1 MKKTLFSII
10 ATLGIGLF
18 FASCGTQINLAD
30 YSKTAITAI
39 EGNQIVYKTNNLYEV
54 KDEDK
59 FGFLTTQLNTK
70 LNGSNPEI
78 ATAQDRVVYAE
89 ESLKRILE
97 EINSLEFIEKDT
109 VINSGKY
116 KADSLGLIDFTS
128 ANILAEGYKKGM
140 TNPGKKNAKSLMK
153 DIEAN
158 SLISAVFEFDKR
170 QTTNKV
176 FAVAKMRVKFFN
188 NEGKL
193 IINKEYIAESENFV
207 ETETGVD
214 ATYDKDELVALFPEA
229 TDAVITKFAM
239 EFIN

>member
-1 MKKTLFSII
+1 MKKALFSI
-10 ATLGIGLF
+10 AALGISLF
-18 FASCGTQINLAD
+18 FVSCGTQINLAD
-30 YSKTAITAI
+30 YSKTAITTV
-39 EGNQIVYKTNNLYEV
+39 EGNQIVYKTNDFYEV

-70 LNGSNPEI
+70 INGSNPEI
-78 ATAQDRVVYAE
+78 ETAQDRVVYAE

-97 EINSLEFIEKDT
+97 EINGLEFIEKDT
-109 VINSGKY
+109 VINSSKY
-116 KADSLGLIDFTS
+116 KTDTLGFIDLTS

-140 TNPGKKNAKSLMK
+140 SKPNKKSAKSLMK

-158 SLISAVFEFDKR
+158 SLLSAVFEFDRR

-176 FAVAKMRVKFFN
+176 FAVVKMRVKFFDN
-188 NEGKL
+188 KGKL
-193 IINKEYIAESENFV
+193 IINKEYIAESENFI
-207 ETETGVD
+207 ETETGID

-239 EFIN
+239 DFIN

>member
-1 MKKTLFSII
+1 MKKALFSI
-10 ATLGIGLF
+10 AALGISLF
-18 FASCGTQINLAD
+18 FVSCGTQINLAN
-30 YSKTAITAI
+30 YSKTAITTV
-39 EGNQIVYKTNNLYEV
+39 EGNQIVYKTNDFYEV

-59 FGFLTTQLNTK
+59 FGFLTTQLNAK
-70 LNGSNPEI
+70 INGTNPEI
-78 ATAQDRVVYAE
+78 ETAQDRVVYAE

-97 EINSLEFIEKDT
+97 EINGLEFVEKDT
-109 VINSGKY
+109 VINSSKY
-116 KADSLGLIDFTS
+116 KTDTLGFIDLTS

-140 TNPGKKNAKSLMK
+140 SKPGKKSAKSLMK

-158 SLISAVFEFDKR
+158 SLLSAVFEFDKR

-193 IINKEYIAESENFV
+193 IINKEYIAESENFI

>member
-1 MKKTLFSII
+1 MKKALFSI
-10 ATLGIGLF
+10 AALGISLF
-18 FASCGTQINLAD
+18 FVSCGTQINLAD
-30 YSKTAITAI
+30 YSKTAITTV
-39 EGNQIVYKTNNLYEV
+39 EGNQIVYKTNDFYEV

-70 LNGSNPEI
+70 INGSNPEI
-78 ATAQDRVVYAE
+78 ETAQDRVVYAE

-97 EINSLEFIEKDT
+97 EINGLEFVEKDT
-109 VINSGKY
+109 VINSSKY
-116 KADSLGLIDFTS
+116 KTDTLGFIDLTS

-140 TNPGKKNAKSLMK
+140 SKPGKKSAKSLMK

-158 SLISAVFEFDKR
+158 SLLSAVFEFDKR

-176 FAVAKMRVKFFN
+176 FAVAKMRVKFFDN
-188 NEGKL
+188 KGKL
-193 IINKEYIAESENFV
+193 IINKEYIAESENFI
-207 ETETGVD
+207 ETETGID

-239 EFIN
+239 DFIN

>member
-1 MKKTLFSII
+1 MKKALFSI
-10 ATLGIGLF
+10 AALGISLF
-18 FASCGTQINLAD
+18 FVSCGTQINLAD
-30 YSKTAITAI
+30 YSKTAITTV
-39 EGNQIVYKTNNLYEV
+39 EGNQIVYKTNDFYEV

-70 LNGSNPEI
+70 INGSNPEI
-78 ATAQDRVVYAE
+78 ETAQDRVVYAE

-97 EINSLEFIEKDT
+97 EINGLEFVEKDT
-109 VINSGKY
+109 VINSSKY
-116 KADSLGLIDFTS
+116 KTDTLGFIDLTS

-140 TNPGKKNAKSLMK
+140 SKPGKKSAKSLMK

-158 SLISAVFEFDKR
+158 SLLSAVFEFDKR

-176 FAVAKMRVKFFN
+176 FAVAKMRVKFFDN
-188 NEGKL
+188 KGKL
-193 IINKEYIAESENFV
+193 IINKEYIAESENFI

-239 EFIN
+239 DFIN